1 MADTTP
7 KTVFEELFI
16 KKLNETPQIAKDI
29 NAVIQFDISGPQGGT
44 WTADLTKSEG
54 WVTPGPHAS
63 PKMVVS
69 VSDEDLLKIVGK
81 QLNPNMAAMSG
92 KLRFKPMDMGLALK
106 LGKLF

>member
-1 MADTTP
+1 MADLTP
-7 KTVFEELFI
+7 KNIFEEEFT
-16 KKLNETPQIAKDI
+16 KKLQATPQIAKDI
-29 NAVIQFDISGPQGGT
+29 NAVIQFDITGPQGGS

-54 WVTPGPHAS
+54 WVTAGSHPS

-69 VSDEDLLKIVGK
+69 VSDEDLIKIVSK

>member
-1 MADTTP
+1 MADLTP
-7 KTVFEELFI
+7 KSIFEEQFA
-16 KKLNETPQIAKDI
+16 KKLQQDPQIAKDI
-29 NAVIQFDISGPQGGT
+29 NAVIQFDISGPQGGS

-54 WVTPGPHAS
+54 WVSPGAHAS
-63 PKMVVS
+63 PKMVVT
-69 VSDEDLLKIVGK
+69 VSDEDLIKIVSK

>member
-1 MADTTP
+1 MADLTP
-7 KTVFEELFI
+7 KSIFEEQFVT
-16 KKLNETPQIAKDI
+16 KLQKDPQIAKDI
-29 NAVIQFDISGPQGGT
+29 NAVIQFDISGSQGGS
-44 WTADLTKSEG
+44 WTADLTKTEG
-54 WVTPGPHAS
+54 WVSAGTHAS

-69 VSDEDLLKIVGK
+69 VSDEDLIKIVNK